1 MSRHITTPAIIK
13 AVGNKPKIIQ
23 EFFGRVN
30 SGDESVSIAKMESP
44 AGWKE
49 PGQTP
54 QFSEYSIVL
63 RGVLR
68 VETKEETLEVS
79 AGEGVLIESGQWVQ
93 YSTPYEQG
101 AEYVAVCIPAFSL
114 DTVNRDEQP

>member
-1 MSRHITTPAIIK
+1 MSRQITIPAIIK

-30 SGDESVSIAKMESP
+30 SGDESVSIAKMERP

-79 AGEGVLIESGQWVQ
+79 AGEGVLIESGQWV
-93 YSTPYEQG
+93 
-101 AEYVAVCIPAFSL
+101 
-114 DTVNRDEQP
+114 